1 MAFFMHSA
9 NNKLFRRVIVKK
21 IAISLLCIT
30 MLASS
35 LLLGGCSSKQAENS
49 QSEEKEAKKELVLAL
64 GSEPDGGFDPINGWG
79 RYGSPLFQS
88 TLLKRDQDMNIINDL
103 ATGYEVSEDGLTWT
117 VNIREDAKF
126 SDGQPLT
133 SEDVVFTFEKLMES
147 SSTVDLTFVDSVTS
161 KSDYS
166 LEFKLKSPRSTF
178 ISNLIATGIVPKK
191 SYTSEYYQNPIGSGP
206 LVLVQWDKGQQIIVK
221 PNENYY
227 GQKPNFDKITFL
239 FLEEDAAFAAAKAGQ
254 LDMTAIPPSYA
265 SQKIEG
271 MKLTEVSSVDN
282 RGIMFPTVK
291 SGEADADLNPIGNDV
306 TSDLAIRQAINVAL
320 DRQAIVNGVL
330 EGYGTKA
337 YSICDKMP
345 WWNEET
351 VTTDNDVDL
360 AKKILADGGWIDAD
374 GDGILEK
381 DNIKAEFNL
390 VYPSGDQL
398 RQSLAMVVADMVK
411 PIGINIVIEAKTWD
425 EIEAVLHK
433 DAILMGWGSQ
443 DPLEMYNVYSSKM
456 KGVEWY
462 NPGYY
467 ENQKVDEYMEK
478 ALQARS
484 EEEANEYWKKAQ
496 WDGETGLSGKGD
508 VPWVWLVNRS
518 HLYLVNDKLDIGKQ
532 QIQPH
537 GHGWPLTSNIE
548 QWKWID

>member
-1 MAFFMHSA
+1 MLFT
-9 NNKLFRRVIVKK
+9 NNKFRRVIVKK

-117 VNIREDAKF
+117 VSIREDAKF

-291 SGEADADLNPIGNDV
+291 SGEADADSNPIGNDV

-320 DRQAIVNGVL
+320 DRQAIVDGVL

-360 AKKILADGGWIDAD
+360 AKKILTDGGWIDAD
-374 GDGILEK
+374 GDRILEK

-537 GHGWPLTSNIE
+537 GHGWPITSNIE

>member
-1 MAFFMHSA
+1 MLFT
-9 NNKLFRRVIVKK
+9 NNKFRRVIVKK

-64 GSEPDGGFDPINGWG
+64 GSEPEGGFDPINGWG

-117 VNIREDAKF
+117 VSIREDAKF

-291 SGEADADLNPIGNDV
+291 SGEVDADSNPIGNDV

-320 DRQAIVNGVL
+320 DRQAIVDGVL

-360 AKKILADGGWIDAD
+360 AKKILTDGGWIDAD

>member
-1 MAFFMHSA
+1 MLFT
-9 NNKLFRRVIVKK
+9 NNKFRRVIVKK

-265 SQKIEG
+265 SQKIEE

-291 SGEADADLNPIGNDV
+291 SGEADADSNPIGNDV

-320 DRQAIVNGVL
+320 DRQAIVDGVL

-508 VPWVWLVNRS
+508 IPWVWLVNRS

-537 GHGWPLTSNIE
+537 GHGWPITSNIE

>member
-1 MAFFMHSA
+1 MLFT
-9 NNKLFRRVIVKK
+9 NNKFRRVIVKK
-21 IAISLLCIT
+21 IAISLLCIS
-30 MLASS
+30 MLATS
-35 LLLGGCSSKQAENS
+35 LLLGGCSSKQAES
-49 QSEEKEAKKELVLAL
+49 SKSEVKEAKKELVLAL
-64 GSEPDGGFDPINGWG
+64 GSEPEGGFDPINGWG

-227 GQKPNFDKITFL
+227 GQKPNFDRITFL

-291 SGEADADLNPIGNDV
+291 SGEADADSNPIGNDV

-320 DRQAIVNGVL
+320 DRQAIVDGVL

>member
-1 MAFFMHSA
+1 MLFT
-9 NNKLFRRVIVKK
+9 NNKFRRVIVKK

-64 GSEPDGGFDPINGWG
+64 GSEPEGGFDPINGWG

-88 TLLKRDQDMNIINDL
+88 TLLKRNQDMNIINDL

-117 VNIREDAKF
+117 VSIREDAKF

-291 SGEADADLNPIGNDV
+291 SGEADADSNPIGNDV
-306 TSDLAIRQAINVAL
+306 TSYLAIRQAINVAL
-320 DRQAIVNGVL
+320 DRQAIVDGVL

-374 GDGILEK
+374 GDGISEK

-425 EIEAVLHK
+425 EIESVLHK

>member
-1 MAFFMHSA
+1 MLFT
-9 NNKLFRRVIVKK
+9 NNKFRRVIVKK

-64 GSEPDGGFDPINGWG
+64 GSEPEGGFDPINGWG

-191 SYTSEYYQNPIGSGP
+191 SNTSEYYQNPIGSGP

-291 SGEADADLNPIGNDV
+291 SGEADADSNPIGNDV

-320 DRQAIVNGVL
+320 DRQAIVDGVL

-374 GDGILEK
+374 GDGISEK

>member
-1 MAFFMHSA
+1 MLFT
-9 NNKLFRRVIVKK
+9 NNKFRRVIVKK
-21 IAISLLCIT
+21 IAILLLCIT

-117 VNIREDAKF
+117 VSIREDAKF

-291 SGEADADLNPIGNDV
+291 SGEADADSNPIGNDV

-320 DRQAIVNGVL
+320 DRQAIVDGVL

-467 ENQKVDEYMEK
+467 ENQKVDKYMEK

-508 VPWVWLVNRS
+508 IPWVWLVNRS

>member
-1 MAFFMHSA
+1 MLFT
-9 NNKLFRRVIVKK
+9 NNKFRRVIVKK

-49 QSEEKEAKKELVLAL
+49 QSEVKEAKKELVLAL
-64 GSEPDGGFDPINGWG
+64 GSEPEGGFDPINGWG

-117 VNIREDAKF
+117 VSIREDAKF

-291 SGEADADLNPIGNDV
+291 SGEADADSNPIGNDV

-320 DRQAIVNGVL
+320 DRQAIVDGVL

-374 GDGILEK
+374 GDGISEK

>member
-1 MAFFMHSA
+1 MLFT
-9 NNKLFRRVIVKK
+9 NNKFRRVIVKK

-291 SGEADADLNPIGNDV
+291 SGEADADSNPIGNDV

-320 DRQAIVNGVL
+320 DRQAIVDGVL

-484 EEEANEYWKKAQ
+484 EEESNEYWKKAQ

>member
-1 MAFFMHSA
+1 MLFT
-9 NNKLFRRVIVKK
+9 NNKFRRVIVKK

-291 SGEADADLNPIGNDV
+291 SGEADADSNPIGNDV

-320 DRQAIVNGVL
+320 DRQAIVDGVL

-508 VPWVWLVNRS
+508 IPWVWLVNRS

>member
-1 MAFFMHSA
+1 MLFT
-9 NNKLFRRVIVKK
+9 NNKFRRVIVKK

-117 VNIREDAKF
+117 VSIREDAKF

-291 SGEADADLNPIGNDV
+291 SGEADADSNPIGNDV

-320 DRQAIVNGVL
+320 DRQAIVDGVL

-360 AKKILADGGWIDAD
+360 AKKILTDGGWIDAD

>member
-1 MAFFMHSA
+1 MLFT
-9 NNKLFRRVIVKK
+9 NNKFRRVIVKK

-291 SGEADADLNPIGNDV
+291 SGEADADSNPIGNDV

-320 DRQAIVNGVL
+320 DRQAIVDGVL

-351 VTTDNDVDL
+351 VTTDNDIDL
-360 AKKILADGGWIDAD
+360 AKKILTDGGWIDAD

-508 VPWVWLVNRS
+508 IPWVWLVNRS

-537 GHGWPLTSNIE
+537 GHGWPITSNIE

>member
-1 MAFFMHSA
+1 MLFT
-9 NNKLFRRVIVKK
+9 NNKFRRVIVKK

-64 GSEPDGGFDPINGWG
+64 GSEPEGGFDPINGWG

-291 SGEADADLNPIGNDV
+291 SGEADEDSNPIGNDV

-320 DRQAIVNGVL
+320 DRQAIVDGVL

-508 VPWVWLVNRS
+508 IPWVWLVNRS

>member
-1 MAFFMHSA
+1 M
-9 NNKLFRRVIVKK
+9 KK

-221 PNENYY
+221 PNKNYY

-291 SGEADADLNPIGNDV
+291 SGEADADSNPIGNDV

-320 DRQAIVNGVL
+320 DRQAIVDGVL

-484 EEEANEYWKKAQ
+484 EEEANEYWKKTQ

-508 VPWVWLVNRS
+508 IPWVWLVNRS

>member
-1 MAFFMHSA
+1 MLFT
-9 NNKLFRRVIVKK
+9 NNKFRRVIVKK

-64 GSEPDGGFDPINGWG
+64 GSEPEGGFDPINGWG

-88 TLLKRDQDMNIINDL
+88 TLLKRNQDMNIINDL

-117 VNIREDAKF
+117 VSIREDAKF

-291 SGEADADLNPIGNDV
+291 SGEADADSNPIGNDV

-320 DRQAIVNGVL
+320 DRQAIVDGVL

-374 GDGILEK
+374 GDGISEK

-443 DPLEMYNVYSSKM
+443 DPLEMYNVYSNKM

-508 VPWVWLVNRS
+508 IPWVWLVNRS

>member
-1 MAFFMHSA
+1 MLFT
-9 NNKLFRRVIVKK
+9 NNKFRRVIVKK

-64 GSEPDGGFDPINGWG
+64 GSEPEGGFDPINGWG

-291 SGEADADLNPIGNDV
+291 SGEADADSNPIGNDV
-306 TSDLAIRQAINVAL
+306 TSYLAIRQAINVAL
-320 DRQAIVNGVL
+320 DRQAIVDGVL

-374 GDGILEK
+374 GDGISEK

-478 ALQARS
+478 ALQART

>member
-1 MAFFMHSA
+1 MLFT
-9 NNKLFRRVIVKK
+9 NNKFRRVIVKK

-291 SGEADADLNPIGNDV
+291 SGEADADSNPIGNDV
-306 TSDLAIRQAINVAL
+306 TSYLAIRQAINVAL
-320 DRQAIVNGVL
+320 DRQAIVDGVL

-374 GDGILEK
+374 GDGISEK

>member
-1 MAFFMHSA
+1 MLFT
-9 NNKLFRRVIVKK
+9 NNKFRRVIVKK

-64 GSEPDGGFDPINGWG
+64 GSEPEGGFDPINGWG

-117 VNIREDAKF
+117 VSIREDAKF

-291 SGEADADLNPIGNDV
+291 SGEADADSNPIGNDV

-320 DRQAIVNGVL
+320 DRQAIVDGVL

-548 QWKWID
+548 HWKWID

>member
-1 MAFFMHSA
+1 MLFT
-9 NNKLFRRVIVKK
+9 NNKFRRVIVKK

-103 ATGYEVSEDGLTWT
+103 ATGYEVSEDGLTWA
-117 VNIREDAKF
+117 VSIREDAKF

-291 SGEADADLNPIGNDV
+291 SGEVDADSNPIGNEV

-320 DRQAIVNGVL
+320 DRQAIVDGVL

-398 RQSLAMVVADMVK
+398 RQSLAMVVADMVR

-508 VPWVWLVNRS
+508 IPWVWLVNRS

>member
-1 MAFFMHSA
+1 MLFT
-9 NNKLFRRVIVKK
+9 NNKFRRVIVKK

-64 GSEPDGGFDPINGWG
+64 GLEPDGGFDPINGWG

-117 VNIREDAKF
+117 VSIREDAKF

-291 SGEADADLNPIGNDV
+291 SGEADADSNPIGNDV

-320 DRQAIVNGVL
+320 DRQAIVDGVL

>member
-1 MAFFMHSA
+1 MLFT
-9 NNKLFRRVIVKK
+9 NNKFRRVIVKK

-64 GSEPDGGFDPINGWG
+64 GSEPEGGFDPINGWG

-88 TLLKRDQDMNIINDL
+88 TLLKRNQDMNIINDL

-117 VNIREDAKF
+117 VSIREDAKF

-291 SGEADADLNPIGNDV
+291 SGEADADSNPIGNDV
-306 TSDLAIRQAINVAL
+306 TSYLAIRQAINVAL
-320 DRQAIVNGVL
+320 DRQAIVDGVL

-537 GHGWPLTSNIE
+537 GHGWPITSNIE

>member
-1 MAFFMHSA
+1 MLFT
-9 NNKLFRRVIVKK
+9 NNKFRRVIVKK

-117 VNIREDAKF
+117 VSIREDAKF

-161 KSDYS
+161 KSDFS

-291 SGEADADLNPIGNDV
+291 SGEADADSNPIGNDV

-320 DRQAIVNGVL
+320 DRQAIVDGVL

-508 VPWVWLVNRS
+508 IPWVWLVNRS

-537 GHGWPLTSNIE
+537 GHGWPITSNIE

>member
-1 MAFFMHSA
+1 MLFT
-9 NNKLFRRVIVKK
+9 NNKFRRVIVKK
-21 IAISLLCIT
+21 IAISLLCIS

-103 ATGYEVSEDGLTWT
+103 ATDYEVSEDGLTWT
-117 VNIREDAKF
+117 VSIREDAKF

-161 KSDYS
+161 KSDFS

-291 SGEADADLNPIGNDV
+291 SGEADADSNPIGNDV

-320 DRQAIVNGVL
+320 DRQAIVDGVL

-351 VTTDNDVDL
+351 VTTDNDIDL
-360 AKKILADGGWIDAD
+360 AKNILTDGGWIDAD

>member
-1 MAFFMHSA
+1 MLFT
-9 NNKLFRRVIVKK
+9 NNKFRRVIVKK

-88 TLLKRDQDMNIINDL
+88 TLLKRNQDMNIINDL

-117 VNIREDAKF
+117 VSIREDAKF

-291 SGEADADLNPIGNDV
+291 SGEADADSNPIGNDV

-320 DRQAIVNGVL
+320 DRQAIVDGVL

-537 GHGWPLTSNIE
+537 GHCWPLTSNIE
-548 QWKWID
+548 HWKWID

>member
-1 MAFFMHSA
+1 MLFT
-9 NNKLFRRVIVKK
+9 NNKFRRVIVKK

-35 LLLGGCSSKQAENS
+35 LLVGGCSSKQAENS

-64 GSEPDGGFDPINGWG
+64 GSEPEGGFDPINGWG

-88 TLLKRDQDMNIINDL
+88 TLLKRNQDMNIINDL

-117 VNIREDAKF
+117 VSIREDAKF

-291 SGEADADLNPIGNDV
+291 SGEADADSNPIGNDV

-320 DRQAIVNGVL
+320 DRQAIVDGVL

-508 VPWVWLVNRS
+508 IPWVWLVNRS

>member
-1 MAFFMHSA
+1 MLFT
-9 NNKLFRRVIVKK
+9 NNKFRRVIVKK

-117 VNIREDAKF
+117 VSIREDAKF

-291 SGEADADLNPIGNDV
+291 SGEADADSNPIGNDV
-306 TSDLAIRQAINVAL
+306 TSYLAIRQAINVAL
-320 DRQAIVNGVL
+320 DRQAIVDGVL

>member
-1 MAFFMHSA
+1 MLFT
-9 NNKLFRRVIVKK
+9 NNKFRRVIVKK

-64 GSEPDGGFDPINGWG
+64 GSEPEGGFDPINGWG

-117 VNIREDAKF
+117 VSIREDAKF

-291 SGEADADLNPIGNDV
+291 SGEADADSNPIGNDV

-320 DRQAIVNGVL
+320 DRQAIVDGVL

-360 AKKILADGGWIDAD
+360 AKKILTDGGWIDAD
-374 GDGILEK
+374 GDRILEK

>member
-1 MAFFMHSA
+1 MLFT
-9 NNKLFRRVIVKK
+9 NNKFRRVIVKK

-117 VNIREDAKF
+117 VSIREDAKF

-291 SGEADADLNPIGNDV
+291 SGEADADSNPIGNDV
-306 TSDLAIRQAINVAL
+306 TSYLAIRQAINVAL
-320 DRQAIVNGVL
+320 DRQAIVDGVL

-374 GDGILEK
+374 GDRILEK

-537 GHGWPLTSNIE
+537 GHGWPITSNIE

>member
-1 MAFFMHSA
+1 MLFT
-9 NNKLFRRVIVKK
+9 NNKFRRVIVKK

-64 GSEPDGGFDPINGWG
+64 GSEPEGGFDPINGWG

-88 TLLKRDQDMNIINDL
+88 TLLKRNQDMNIINDL

-117 VNIREDAKF
+117 VSIREDAKF

-291 SGEADADLNPIGNDV
+291 SGEADADSNPIGNDV

-320 DRQAIVNGVL
+320 DRQAIVDGVL

-374 GDGILEK
+374 GDGISEK

-537 GHGWPLTSNIE
+537 GHGWPITSNIE

>member
-1 MAFFMHSA
+1 MLFT
-9 NNKLFRRVIVKK
+9 NNKFRRVIVKK
-21 IAISLLCIT
+21 IAISLLCIS
-30 MLASS
+30 MLATS
-35 LLLGGCSSKQAENS
+35 LLLGGCSSKQAES
-49 QSEEKEAKKELVLAL
+49 SKSEVKEAKKELVLAL
-64 GSEPDGGFDPINGWG
+64 GSEPEGGFDPINGWG

-227 GQKPNFDKITFL
+227 GQKPNFNKITFL

-291 SGEADADLNPIGNDV
+291 SGEADADSNPIGNDV

-320 DRQAIVNGVL
+320 DRQAIVDGVL

>member
-1 MAFFMHSA
+1 MLFT
-9 NNKLFRRVIVKK
+9 NNKFRRVIVKK

-117 VNIREDAKF
+117 VSIREDAKF

-254 LDMTAIPPSYA
+254 LDMTAIPPIYA

-291 SGEADADLNPIGNDV
+291 SGEADADSNPIGNDV

-320 DRQAIVNGVL
+320 DRQAIVDGVL

-374 GDGILEK
+374 GDGISEK

>member
-1 MAFFMHSA
+1 MLFT
-9 NNKLFRRVIVKK
+9 NNKFRRVIVKK

-35 LLLGGCSSKQAENS
+35 LLLGGCSSNQAENS

-117 VNIREDAKF
+117 VSIREDVKF

-291 SGEADADLNPIGNDV
+291 SGEADADSNPIGNDV

-360 AKKILADGGWIDAD
+360 AKKILTDGGWIDAD

>member
-1 MAFFMHSA
+1 MLFT
-9 NNKLFRRVIVKK
+9 NNKFRRVIVKK

-64 GSEPDGGFDPINGWG
+64 GSEPEGGFDPINGWG

-291 SGEADADLNPIGNDV
+291 SGEADADSNPIGNDV

-320 DRQAIVNGVL
+320 DRQAIVDGVL

-508 VPWVWLVNRS
+508 IPWVWLVNRS

>member
-1 MAFFMHSA
+1 MLFT
-9 NNKLFRRVIVKK
+9 NNKFRRVIVKK

-64 GSEPDGGFDPINGWG
+64 GSEPEGGFDPINGWG

-117 VNIREDAKF
+117 VSIREDAKF

-291 SGEADADLNPIGNDV
+291 SGEADADSNPIGNDV
-306 TSDLAIRQAINVAL
+306 TSYLAIRQAINVAL
-320 DRQAIVNGVL
+320 DRQAIVDGVL

-398 RQSLAMVVADMVK
+398 RQSLAMVVADMVR

>member
-1 MAFFMHSA
+1 MLFT
-9 NNKLFRRVIVKK
+9 NNKFRRVIVKK

-35 LLLGGCSSKQAENS
+35 LLLGGCSNKQAENS

-117 VNIREDAKF
+117 VSIREDAKF

-291 SGEADADLNPIGNDV
+291 SGEADEDSNPIGNDV

-320 DRQAIVNGVL
+320 DRQAIVDGVL

>member
-1 MAFFMHSA
+1 MLFT
-9 NNKLFRRVIVKK
+9 NNKFRRVIVKK
-21 IAISLLCIT
+21 IAISLLCIS
-30 MLASS
+30 MLATS

-49 QSEEKEAKKELVLAL
+49 KSEVKEAKKELVLAL

-291 SGEADADLNPIGNDV
+291 SGEADADSNPIGNDV

-320 DRQAIVNGVL
+320 DRQAIVDGVL

-360 AKKILADGGWIDAD
+360 AKKILNDGGWIDAD

-537 GHGWPLTSNIE
+537 GHGWPITSNIE

>member
-1 MAFFMHSA
+1 MLFT
-9 NNKLFRRVIVKK
+9 NNKFRRVIVKK

-64 GSEPDGGFDPINGWG
+64 GSEPEGGFDPINGWG

-117 VNIREDAKF
+117 VSIREDAKF

-291 SGEADADLNPIGNDV
+291 SGEADADSNPIGNDV

-320 DRQAIVNGVL
+320 DRQAIVDGVL

-374 GDGILEK
+374 GDGISEK